1 MPITHRN
8 GWSCSHPIIT
18 KGQVVQVNSLDIDP
32 LQGDFDG
39 DTLEVLPLFT
49 EEAKAEAKAKMSPL
63 YSKSKWFDT
72 QNNDHAIFNF
82 KHDILATIFRATRDA
97 A

>member
-32 LQGDFDG
+32 LQGDFDFQL
-39 DTLEVLPLFT
+39 D
-49 EEAKAEAKAKMSPL
+49 SQ
-63 YSKSKWFDT
+63 SKIS
-72 QNNDHAIFNF
+72 
-82 KHDILATIFRATRDA
+82 LTR
-97 A
+97 